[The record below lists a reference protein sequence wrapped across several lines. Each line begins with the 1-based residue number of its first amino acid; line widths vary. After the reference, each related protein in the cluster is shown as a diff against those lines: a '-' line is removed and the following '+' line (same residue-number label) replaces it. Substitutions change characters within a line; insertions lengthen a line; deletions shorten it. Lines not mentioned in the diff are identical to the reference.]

1 MNKNR
6 NVFLVALLMIA
17 ATFIEGRV
25 FAQTAIE
32 RLKSEYPAVMEQYG
46 KKLQDLKTHYIFVV
60 DVSGTM
66 DEYKDE
72 VVVPGVKNFI
82 ETLPEG
88 DYASI
93 IAFGGKAQVMCTP
106 LKLNSDNRKK
116 LVEELINSYPKDP
129 KDPKDKI
136 KKSLDTNH
144 TYLDKAVVRLLE
156 VVEKNEFNCDI
167 CFAVFFSD
175 LCDESNNEWNYKER
189 ASKLNDRAFGVVA
202 TALRATN
209 ENEKQ
214 KGIKRMENTF
224 EGFSYSSNVKDV
236 FGEKLE
242 AFKYN
247 IYVPELKK
255 TVRVELNKIFEEMQ
269 LSSEIGIGKKVMLHA
284 EINKNTPAFI
294 KGIVVDTAWL
304 TDQSPEI
311 AQVEFVSKPRMPRYS
326 KSLNLGKAVFAQK
339 NKLFHKDQYVAYALK
354 YHLETPEPKTAKDP
368 SFVSDLEQ
376 LEIADALYSEAAL
389 EAKGSFV
396 FGWPLWLI
404 IVLCIIILVFLV
416 LLIKNTIIPG
426 RIRNKKFYCKNMLGE
441 TSVFTVQN
449 MRSFCIGKPDKCE
462 STDWGI
468 PDTGFFVEV
477 KAKNGGPLNLLFK
490 KKIVFTLVDGNDA
503 VMTQD
508 GQKMDKSNIL
518 NGPITVDDGF
528 GRPYEFSEA
537 DLILSN
543 NN

>member
-1 MNKNR
+1 MNKSR
-6 NVFLVALLMIA
+6 SVFFVALLMIA
-17 ATFIEGRV
+17 ATFIEGRI

-269 LSSEIGIGKKVMLHA
+269 LSSEIGIGKKVKLHA

-294 KGIVVDTAWL
+294 KGIVVDTTWL

-311 AQVEFVSKPRMPRYS
+311 AQVKFVSKPRMPRYS
-326 KSLNLGKAVFAQK
+326 KSLSLGKVVFAQK
-339 NKLFHKDQYVAYALK
+339 NKLFHKDQFVSFALK
-354 YHLETPEPKTAKDP
+354 YHLETPEPKTEKDP
-368 SFVSDLEQ
+368 SFVRDLEQ
-376 LEIADALYSEAAL
+376 LELSDAIYSEATM
-389 EAKGSFV
+389 EAKGAFI
-396 FGWPLWLI
+396 FGWPFWLI
-404 IVLCIIILVFLV
+404 IVLGVLTLVFLV
-416 LLIKNTIIPG
+416 FLIMNTIIPS
-426 RIRNKKFYCKNMLGE
+426 RIHNKRMICRDVLNVRYTFDASDKRKFLVGNPQKCQPNDWKL
-441 TSVFTVQN
+441 QN
-449 MRSFCIGKPDKCE
+449 
-462 STDWGI
+462 
-468 PDTGFFVEV
+468 TGFVVMV
-477 KAKNGGPLNLLFK
+477 KAVNGGPFNWLIK
-490 KKIVFTLVDGNDA
+490 KKIMMCLVE
-503 VMTQD
+503 QD
-508 GQKMDKSNIL
+508 GVTLTQMGKQMPKANIL
-518 NGPITVDDGF
+518 QGDVIVNEGF
-528 GRPYEFSEA
+528 GKTYKFTIT
-537 DLILSN
+537 DLTTPN
-543 NN
+543 K